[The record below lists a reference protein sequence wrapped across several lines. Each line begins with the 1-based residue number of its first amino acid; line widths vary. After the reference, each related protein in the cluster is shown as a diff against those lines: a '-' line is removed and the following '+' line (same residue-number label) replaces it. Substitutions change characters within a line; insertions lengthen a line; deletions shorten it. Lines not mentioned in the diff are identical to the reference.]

1 MSRAASRKLTADS
14 VLQRIDKEVEEA
26 IAALEA
32 EKDAALASL
41 DTQACPAFHVWQELL
56 QQAIEG

>member
-1 MSRAASRKLTADS
+1 MASPA
-14 VLQRIDKEVEEA
+14 LQRIDKEVEEA

-41 DTQACPAFHVWQELL
+41 DTQARRASHLWTKLV
-56 QQAIEG
+56 